1 MTTHAAP
8 PEERDLDAVA
18 HPAARSRP
26 CRVAL
31 YSPGMVGLGHMRRN
45 QLIARAL
52 ANSSLDLTILMI
64 AEARQA
70 GAFAMPPGV
79 DCLTLPA
86 IREETVGQCR
96 PRYLGISLEELI
108 ALRANA
114 IRAALEAFD
123 PDVLI
128 VDNRPRGAVR
138 ELEPA
143 LEGLRQRGGCRCVLG
158 LRDILDDPVAVE
170 HEWRR
175 SGCDEAIHD
184 YYDVVWVYGD
194 PAIYDP
200 VREYHFS
207 SDVAAKVRYVGYLD
221 QRMRLQSADL
231 SYDGSDESHAC
242 VASASQAAS
251 RFAGESHVARDV
263 GAIVKG
269 AASRSDPLA
278 TLALPPGRLVLCSVG
293 GGQDGARLA
302 EAFAQAE
309 LPPGTNGVILTGP
322 FMPEEVQQRL
332 HFLAAR
338 HPRLRVLQFISE
350 PVHLLQHADR
360 VIAMGGYN
368 TVCELLSFE
377 KSALVVPRVTPRQEQ
392 WIRAR
397 RLRSLGLLDLLHPD
411 ELSPQ
416 AISDWL
422 ARGKA
427 APLNL
432 RSRIDLNGLE
442 RLPHLLRE
450 VLPDPLCRL
459 QSPFSQ
465 EELID
470 VC

>member
-143 LEGLRQRGGCRCVLG
+143 LEGLRQRGGSRCVLG

-175 SGCDEAIHD
+175 SGCDDAIHD

-221 QRMRLQSADL
+221 QRMRLQSADP
-231 SYDGSDESHAC
+231 DGPAC
-242 VASASQAAS
+242 S
-251 RFAGESHVARDV
+251 
-263 GAIVKG
+263 

-309 LPPGTNGVILTGP
+309 LPPDTNGVILTGP